1 MAFKRGRRLAFTL
14 ATVLG
19 AGLMATPTTAE
30 ETTVNVSMYCSSKAD
45 KTSSV
50 YSKDGLWNSSG
61 QEIEA
66 TFKVD
71 APSTAEL
78 GSVFDYKLK
87 PVKVSVKNKK
97 WVVDDTWYSWG
108 YSVEFLKANFGR
120 YRINLPE
127 GVVST
132 PEISPA
138 QEGVKASAD
147 QSGRFVIVGGEHT
160 TDNATVPAEGPAAET
175 GHVSGDLVD
184 NALASFPEVNLKLQA
199 NALGEV
205 KPSLPVSGSTDR
217 TANAEKSF
225 FTTKALWA
233 YTTRGKTEQAPVLL
247 RCITN
252 NVDLPSVTIVPKS
265 AEAIVQSV
273 SLTATPNPALAGQPV
288 QVTGKV
294 TWEGDAPENG
304 SAAKVIVN
312 GEEHNVPV
320 SKDGNFTHSFT
331 PDKAGTISLK
341 AVSGEKESD
350 PIELKVN
357 PDRSVRTLQLEATPQ
372 RITEGETVTVNV
384 KALDRENNPAE
395 VDTIT
400 INDGTTDHTVA
411 KTGEAF
417 TLTLTPK
424 KTTTIQA
431 ISGTVRSNTQRITVD
446 PRPAKPVAIDV
457 KATPAEVTV
466 GQGVKLSAEITYDD
480 GAPKPL
486 PSVVFTIDGKE
497 IEVNRQPGT
506 NLYRTTF
513 VTNTPGTYPYS
524 VKATDE
530 LSAQGVVVVKNRV
543 AAAIAPA
550 ITVQEKQAQISFTVT
565 DVTSKP
571 VAGQTVTVNVGDNS
585 QEVVTNAQGVATV
598 TVQREEKDQSVHA
611 QIGELVSESVV
622 VPAVQKAPDL
632 TKPTGVALQVDP
644 VIVEPGQDVKVTARL
659 TYGDGFIH
667 EPATLRLLVGDQE
680 VTATPTGQPYTYEAM
695 VKAPQ
700 SGVHKVRVEVAE
712 NVFAEARIV
721 AKAGEG
727 EDQLG
732 VPAKVDVDVDKH
744 NDNYRVTATV
754 TDAAGDVVPN
764 HEVTFTIGEA
774 QQHATTNYEGKAT
787 ITVAP
792 GKEAT
797 TVIAKAGDITAQA
810 VEIPAQPQSS
820 GLWWKILLGVAGVG
834 ALIAALVG
842 LAKQFGLDRYLP
854 KF

>member
-1 MAFKRGRRLAFTL
+1 MAFKRGRGLAFTL
-14 ATVLG
+14 ATALG
-19 AGLMATPTTAE
+19 VGLMATPATAE
-30 ETTVNVSMYCSSKAD
+30 EKQVRFSMSCFSFAD
-45 KTSSV
+45 ANTELRHGNGEWTRNTQKVDVDFAVVAPETAQVGVPFDYTLKPISV
-50 YSKDGLWNSSG
+50 KVQNPVWTAGFWSTYSM
-61 QEIEA
+61 
-66 TFKVD
+66 TFKKVD
-71 APSTAEL
+71 LGRFRVNLPAGVTANPE
-78 GSVFDYKLK
+78 VT
-87 PVKVSVKNKK
+87 N
-97 WVVDDTWYSWG
+97 
-108 YSVEFLKANFGR
+108 A
-120 YRINLPE
+120 PE
-127 GVVST
+127 GVSAQFKAHAENPAVIIGGAHNIDDASSPKDLPDGAVSSDLSNNVLATFPETNLRLVASEVGSLT
-132 PEISPA
+132 PTLP
-138 QEGVKASAD
+138 VKARSA
-147 QSGRFVIVGGEHT
+147 QWGQNLSNFVFTAKPTWEYAYDT
-160 TDNATVPAEGPAAET
+160 TRET
-175 GHVSGDLVD
+175 GPILFSC
-184 NALASFPEVNLKLQA
+184 
-199 NALGEV
+199 
-205 KPSLPVSGSTDR
+205 GST
-217 TANAEKSF
+217 AV
-225 FTTKALWA
+225 
-233 YTTRGKTEQAPVLL
+233 Q
-247 RCITN
+247 
-252 NVDLPSVTIVPKS
+252 LPSVNIVPKP
-265 AEAIVQSV
+265 AEAEVESV
-273 SLTATPNPALAGQPV
+273 SLTVPSEPVKAGQPV
-288 QVTGKV
+288 EITGKV
-294 TWEGDAPENG
+294 KWKANAPENG
-304 SAAKVIVN
+304 SSAVVTV
-312 GEEHNVPV
+312 GESTNNVV
-320 SKDGNFTHSFT
+320 VDAQGNFTHSFT
-331 PDKAGTISLK
+331 PDKAGSVSIK
-341 AVSGEKESD
+341 AASGAKESET
-350 PIELKVN
+350 ITLQVV

-372 RITEGETVTVNV
+372 RITEGEIVTVNV

-431 ISGTVRSNTQRITVD
+431 TKGTVRSNTQRITVD

-466 GQGVKLSAEITYDD
+466 GQSVKLSAEITYDD

-524 VKATDE
+524 VKATEE
-530 LSAQGVVVVKNRV
+530 LSAQGVLVVKNRV

-565 DVTSKP
+565 DATSKP
-571 VAGQTVTVNVGDNS
+571 VAGQTVTVNVGGNS

-644 VIVEPGQDVKVTARL
+644 VIAEPGQDVKVTARL
-659 TYGDGFIH
+659 TYGDGFIQ

-680 VTATPTGQPYTYEAM
+680 VTATPTGQLYTYEAM